1 VTVSDARVSG
11 NFEGDC
17 AGDTPIERSTIRDG
31 GFRVFLCLFCSSVV
45 KGLRHQKIS
54 YIINYK
60 EKLYEDKYYIWRDY
74 IIKNYVN
81 KLCRQII

>member
-17 AGDTPIERSTIRDG
+17 AGDTPTECSTIRDG
-31 GFRVFLCLFCSSVV
+31 GFRVFYVCSAHLWLR
-45 KGLRHQKIS
+45 GLRHQKIS

-74 IIKNYVN
+74 IIRNYM
-81 KLCRQII
+81 